1 MCLSGAIPPKVDI
14 WGLGVTVVEC
24 LEELQPEDERREEFT
39 EWKQWYE
46 YLQTCLNQ
54 YQHERPF
61 ASMVVVDTDQRLT
74 ARDLL
79 NVQNPPTN
87 ATLNLG
93 VSPLANQANGTTTI
107 YSAAPT
113 PMDWTQTAATA
124 FFQGNPL
131 PTQRNESMQPPQ
143 PNPVAIPSPNAPP
156 NRLAQPDARRGG
168 SVKSVRSLNARQKGR
183 KRNGSSQDGR
193 HAPSQSAGVPKR
205 TSSRKRRPKSI
216 HKAQE
221 IQALGMV

>member
-1 MCLSGAIPPKVDI
+1 MAPEVRENRNQTPKVDI

-61 ASMVVVDTDQRLT
+61 ASMVVVDTDQRPT

-107 YSAAPT
+107 YS
-113 PMDWTQTAATA
+113 QHL
-124 FFQGNPL
+124 L
-131 PTQRNESMQPPQ
+131 PW
-143 PNPVAIPSPNAPP
+143 I
-156 NRLAQPDARRGG
+156 G
-168 SVKSVRSLNARQKGR
+168 
-183 KRNGSSQDGR
+183 
-193 HAPSQSAGVPKR
+193 
-205 TSSRKRRPKSI
+205 
-216 HKAQE
+216 HKQ
-221 IQALGMV
+221 